1 VNFIVDS
8 QLPLALAQHLRTRG
22 LDCQHVLDIG
32 LAEASDAEICRYA
45 ESQGRVIISKDEDF
59 LHLASRPD
67 AKFKIVWVRLGNCRT
82 SALISAFDQF
92 WPTLQSCL
100 EAGDRIVELR

>member
-1 VNFIVDS
+1 VNFLVDN
-8 QLPLALAQHLRTRG
+8 QLPLALAEHLRTRG
-22 LDCQHVLDIG
+22 LDCQHVLDVG

-45 ESQGRVIISKDEDF
+45 EAQGRVIISKDEDF

-82 SALISAFDQF
+82 SALILVFEQF

-100 EAGDRIVELR
+100 DAGDRIIELR